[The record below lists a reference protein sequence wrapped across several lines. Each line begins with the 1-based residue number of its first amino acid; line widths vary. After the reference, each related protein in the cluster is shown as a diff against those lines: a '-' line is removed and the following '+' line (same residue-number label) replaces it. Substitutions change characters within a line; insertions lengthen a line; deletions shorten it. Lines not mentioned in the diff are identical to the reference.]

1 MLTSVRHEFVEHI
14 PDELDDGV
22 LYVSIRFGTVVHRCA
37 CGCGQEVVT
46 PLGPAEWRLT
56 YDGRSVSLA
65 PSIGNWSFSCQS
77 HYWIEAG
84 RVRWAR
90 GFSEDEVGR
99 SDERR
104 EPGVTAISGPGKLIF
119 LRMSRRNLSWKG
131 TGTTKASLVAIDLA
145 QTLADRAATGSRR
158 KVDARGWSGHKA

>member
-77 HYWIEAG
+77 HYWIEGG

-90 GFSEDEVGR
+90 GFSEDEVGQV
-99 SDERR
+99 RR
-104 EPGVTAISGPGKLIF
+104 EARTRRDGYFGAGETHLLENGPTKSRLEGHGDDEGPRSWRSIRRRLWPPG
-119 LRMSRRNLSWKG
+119 W
-131 TGTTKASLVAIDLA
+131 
-145 QTLADRAATGSRR
+145 QQDRGE
-158 KVDARGWSGHKA
+158 K